1 MEKYIDNLLIKAVEF
16 APKLVMALITLFVGF
31 WLINR
36 LTRLMVA
43 VMKKRELDET
53 VVPFLESIVT
63 VILKA
68 LVLVSV
74 AGMFG
79 IETTSFVT
87 ILGAAGLAVGLAL
100 QGSLGHFASGILIL
114 LFKPYK
120 VGDTIRVKEF
130 EGVVEE
136 IQVFNTLLRTNN
148 NKKIIIP
155 NGVIT
160 ADPIINITGQG
171 TLRVVADF
179 VVAYEE
185 DIDKVRKIIL
195 EVIRSNERIFNDP
208 APEVQYNTKGFGLA
222 VYECT
227 FWCHAEEQNQVYYF
241 VQEHVRKSFDRN
253 GIKTPEIGFE
263 YGSTKGKTI

>member
-16 APKLVMALITLFVGF
+16 APKLAMALITLFVGF

-136 IQVFNTLLRTNN
+136 IQVF
-148 NKKIIIP
+148 
-155 NGVIT
+155 
-160 ADPIINITGQG
+160 
-171 TLRVVADF
+171 
-179 VVAYEE
+179 
-185 DIDKVRKIIL
+185 
-195 EVIRSNERIFNDP
+195 
-208 APEVQYNTKGFGLA
+208 
-222 VYECT
+222 
-227 FWCHAEEQNQVYYF
+227 
-241 VQEHVRKSFDRN
+241 
-253 GIKTPEIGFE
+253 
-263 YGSTKGKTI
+263 

>member
-36 LTRLMVA
+36 LTLLLVA
-43 VMKKRELDET
+43 VMEKRKLDET

-100 QGSLGHFASGILIL
+100 QGSLGHFASGILI
-114 LFKPYK
+114 PY
-120 VGDTIRVKEF
+120 E
-130 EGVVEE
+130 
-136 IQVFNTLLRTNN
+136 
-148 NKKIIIP
+148 
-155 NGVIT
+155 
-160 ADPIINITGQG
+160 
-171 TLRVVADF
+171 
-179 VVAYEE
+179 
-185 DIDKVRKIIL
+185 
-195 EVIRSNERIFNDP
+195 
-208 APEVQYNTKGFGLA
+208 
-222 VYECT
+222 
-227 FWCHAEEQNQVYYF
+227 
-241 VQEHVRKSFDRN
+241 
-253 GIKTPEIGFE
+253 
-263 YGSTKGKTI
+263 